1 MMHPLLPQLPSL
13 PLRRARV
20 SLLPNWLLPTIHARH
35 RYHGASC
42 HAGWWQQQLLLGR
55 ALLSYG
61 STTVAAL
68 HRNNGL
74 KLFFPFPL

>member
-42 HAGWWQQQLLLGR
+42 HAGWWQQLLLGR
-55 ALLSYG
+55 ALLSCG